1 MYEYLQ
7 PFEKHRY
14 SYVINIANIAIIN
27 FVLVTVFL
35 FEYNEC
41 FPFFTHPASTPGFF
55 RSQNSRWRGGSPVI
69 AYTAEEPRQF
79 LPLKWDWQRWISF
92 CLPCTNARNRCS
104 VARVP
109 EKMMFVALY
118 LPVPW
123 VMLSQQRGKEVV
135 DWVFSLSQSHFPW
148 SKTTFPSIFIM
159 VSTKCVPRK
168 YYTENSNLSC

>member
-35 FEYNEC
+35 FEYNKC

-69 AYTAEEPRQF
+69 AYTAEEQRQF

-109 EKMMFVALY
+109 CSLLY
-118 LPVPW
+118 ICQFLE
-123 VMLSQQRGKEVV
+123 LCCHNSAERKLLTG
-135 DWVFSLSQSHFPW
+135 FFLYHSL
-148 SKTTFPSIFIM
+148 IFLDP
-159 VSTKCVPRK
+159 KQHLLQ
-168 YYTENSNLSC
+168 YL